1 MYKILIVD
9 DERMIREGIRSGMPW
24 KKLNIGEV
32 SVAGSAAEALEILA
46 ASEVHI
52 VLTDIS
58 MEGMDGLQLAERI
71 HTDYPEIRIIMITAY
86 DRFDYA
92 QKSLQLH
99 VNDFLLKPIDED
111 ELYGAIDK
119 QIKELEET
127 ARTRLTQPVKNNLEH
142 VQLQKVFANARSDPQ
157 RWEELDA
164 YARRHLLRITDVPYE
179 VVILILLA
187 GNDEREI
194 GSRENQEFL
203 WRSAHQTILEL
214 VDNED
219 AGITFYTRNE
229 AVGVVLYHDD
239 MDEPELILE
248 NLKNVI
254 YSEFGLRVRAAYGS
268 EVRGVRNF
276 RSSYKEAEEL
286 LKDSFGSY
294 KTEIRPRHT
303 EFRYELFSSVFA
315 ELKKEMLSDISNV
328 KYVCRVFDAFT
339 EDTRS
344 YQIALSEV
352 QMRCF
357 ELASALYYAYVT
369 QTGEKAGN
377 QLSELLSMLATT
389 ASVEEACANT
399 RGFLVQLLGQQR
411 ETDNASI
418 SQAKQYIDHHI
429 AEDLSVTI
437 LANKYYMS
445 VSYFSRLFKKEI
457 GVGCNEYIVQ
467 SRIRL
472 AQDLLT
478 TTPMTVSEIAERVG
492 YKDKNYFSLAFRK
505 NTGVPPTEYRDR
517 QNARQDTANGE

>member
-32 SVAGSAAEALEILA
+32 SVAGSAKEALEILA
-46 ASEVHI
+46 SSEVHI

-58 MEGMDGLQLAERI
+58 MEGMDGLALAERI
-71 HTDYPEIRIIMITAY
+71 HKDYPETRIIMITAY

-92 QKSLQLH
+92 QRSLQLH
-99 VNDFLLKPIDED
+99 VNDFLLKPLDED
-111 ELYGAIDK
+111 ELYAAIDK
-119 QIKELEET
+119 QIQELEET
-127 ARTRLTQPVKNNLEH
+127 ARTRHVQPVKNNLEH
-142 VQLQKVFANARSDPQ
+142 VQLQKVFADVRSDPQ

-164 YARRHLLRITDVPYE
+164 YARRHLLRMMDVPYE
-179 VVILILLA
+179 VVILMLLT
-187 GNDEREI
+187 GEGEREI
-194 GSRENQEFL
+194 GDRESLEFL
-203 WRSAHQTILEL
+203 WRSAYQTIFEI

-229 AVGVVLYHDD
+229 AAALVLYHDEK
-239 MDEPELILE
+239 DEPELIVE

-254 YSEFGLRVRAAYGS
+254 YSEFGLRVRVAYGS

-276 RSSYKEAEEL
+276 HSSYKEAEEL
-286 LKDSFGSY
+286 LKESFGTY
-294 KTEIRPRHT
+294 KTEIRPKYT
-303 EFRYELFSSVFA
+303 EFRSELFSSVFA
-315 ELKKEMLSDISNV
+315 ELKKEMLSDISNL

-339 EDTRS
+339 EDTKS
-344 YQIALSEV
+344 YQLALSEV

-357 ELASALYYAYVT
+357 ELASALYYAYVM

-377 QLSELLSMLATT
+377 QLSELMSALMTT
-389 ASVEEACANT
+389 AGAEEACAHT
-399 RGFLVQLLGQQR
+399 RGFIVQLLGRQN

-418 SQAKQYIDHHI
+418 SQAKQYIDNHI
-429 AEDLSVTI
+429 AENLSVTI
-437 LANKYYMS
+437 LADKYYMS
-445 VSYFSRLFKKEI
+445 VSYFSRLFKKEV

-478 TTPMTVSEIAERVG
+478 TTPMSVSEIAEKVG
-492 YKDKNYFSLAFRK
+492 YRDKNYFSLAFRK
-505 NTGVPPTEYRDR
+505 NTGVPPTEYRER
-517 QNARQDTANGE
+517 QNARQEQ